1 MEWLNNEFNIAGY
14 GIKHSLPSFFLTSH
28 ISPTIK
34 CPFVYQKSPCK
45 VSKSRTKKDYYKLLT
60 HQGMKFPLILWPG
73 RVAKWKI
80 EKCNMVF
87 LFLPY
92 GLVSRVS
99 NLRDVS
105 CPHLFFESSLAKYF
119 SLKYEKQYLAQVKF
133 EWTFYCQQCL
143 YMYWWKLDHD
153 AKKPI

>member
-1 MEWLNNEFNIAGY
+1 MEWLNNEINIAGY

-45 VSKSRTKKDYYKLLT
+45 VSKSRTTKDYYKLLT

-99 NLRDVS
+99 NLWCFMPS
-105 CPHLFFESSLAKYF
+105 SFFWIEF
-119 SLKYEKQYLAQVKF
+119 SKIFFSQVREAVFSTSKVWMNILLSAMSIHVLKKARP
-133 EWTFYCQQCL
+133 WC
-143 YMYWWKLDHD
+143 
-153 AKKPI
+153 